1 MIDFARITLVTGGV
15 ASGKSAWAEH
25 LVLSSGL
32 SPVYIATAQALDDEM
47 RAKVA
52 RHKARRGG
60 QWRLIEAPLDLAPA
74 LARIGPGEIAL
85 VDCLTMW
92 LSNHMMADH
101 NLSALAPVLLNALSA
116 QPAPVVMVTNEVGL
130 GGINADPLARR
141 FADAQG
147 ALNQQI
153 AARAD
158 LVVTVMAGLPLA
170 LKGQI
175 PGLPPSLTPGG
186 PT

>member
-1 MIDFARITLVTGGV
+1 MTDFPHITLVTGGV
-15 ASGKSAWAEH
+15 ASGKSAWAER

-32 SPVYIATAQALDDEM
+32 SPVYVATAQALDDEM
-47 RAKVA
+47 RAKIA
-52 RHKARRGG
+52 RHKARRASP
-60 QWRLIEAPLDLAPA
+60 WRLIEAPLDLAPA
-74 LARIGPGEIAL
+74 LARIGPDEIAL

-92 LSNHMMADH
+92 LSNHLLADH
-101 NLSALAPVLLNALSA
+101 DTSALGPTLIETLAA
-116 QPAPVVMVTNEVGL
+116 QPAPVILVTNEVGL

-158 LVVTVMAGLPLA
+158 LVVAVMAGLPLA

-175 PGLPPSLTPGG
+175 PADSPGCLP
-186 PT
+186 

>member
-1 MIDFARITLVTGGV
+1 MTDFPQITLVTGGI
-15 ASGKSAWAEH
+15 ASGKSAWAER

-47 RAKVA
+47 RAKIA
-52 RHKARRGG
+52 RHKARRTG
-60 QWRLIEAPLDLAPA
+60 QWRLVEAPLDLAPT
-74 LARIGPGEIAL
+74 LARIRPGEIAL

-92 LSNHMMADH
+92 LSNHLMAGLDT
-101 NLSALAPVLLNALSA
+101 SALAPPLIEALSA
-116 QPAPVVMVTNEVGL
+116 QRAPVVMVTNEVGL
-130 GGINADPLARR
+130 GGINPDPLARR

-158 LVVTVMAGLPLA
+158 LVVAVMAGLPLA

-175 PGLPPSLTPGG
+175 PSLPPSLAPGG

>member
-1 MIDFARITLVTGGV
+1 MTDFPQITLVTGGI
-15 ASGKSAWAEH
+15 ASGKSAWAER

-52 RHKARRGG
+52 QHKARRGG

-74 LARIGPGEIAL
+74 LARLGPDEIAL

-92 LSNHMMADH
+92 LSNHLLADH
-101 NLSALAPVLLNALSA
+101 DTAALAPALLGAVSA
-116 QPAPVVMVTNEVGL
+116 QRAPVVMVTNEVGL
-130 GGINADPLARR
+130 GGIAPDPLARR

-158 LVVTVMAGLPLA
+158 LVVAVMAGLPLA

-175 PGLPPSLTPGG
+175 PSLRPSLNPGG

>member
-1 MIDFARITLVTGGV
+1 MTDFARITLVTGGV
-15 ASGKSAWAEH
+15 ASGKSAWAER

-47 RAKVA
+47 RTRVA

-60 QWRLIEAPLDLAPA
+60 QWRLIEAPLDLPPA
-74 LARIGPGEIAL
+74 LAQLGPGEIAL

-92 LSNHMMADH
+92 LSNHMLADH
-101 NLSALAPVLLNALSA
+101 DPLNLAPALIEALSA
-116 QPAPVVMVTNEVGL
+116 RRAPVVMVTNEVGL

-158 LVVTVMAGLPLA
+158 LVVAVMAGLPLT
-170 LKGQI
+170 LKGHI
-175 PGLPPSLTPGG
+175 PHCTPGA
-186 PT
+186 PA